1 MPTGYRVRGD
11 DGRRPHGL
19 RPRQASHLYNTAM
32 PFAFDKLPPRSP
44 RHWPVWCGIGAIALL
59 ARLPW
64 PLQRALGRALGAM
77 LRIGLRERR
86 NVAARNLELCF
97 PELDTAARAAL
108 LRRHF
113 DALGIAIFEFGRAW
127 WGSVQPQRC
136 GLRIEGVEH
145 IEAARAQGR
154 GVIVVSGHFTTLE
167 MCARLA
173 CDAVPLAGMYRQYPQ
188 PAMEWAVLRGRS
200 HYAAGMF
207 AKQDVRGAVKH
218 LKRGGLLWYAPDQD
232 PSKGDSVFVPF
243 FGRSAKSLSSTHQL
257 ARLSGA
263 AVVMF
268 QHWRRD
274 DGGYTLRFWPAF
286 QQFPSEDAGADTA
299 RVIAAIEQMAREAP
313 EQYLWIHRRFKR
325 QPDGRSLYHD

>member
-1 MPTGYRVRGD
+1 MSFT
-11 DGRRPHGL
+11 
-19 RPRQASHLYNTAM
+19 
-32 PFAFDKLPPRSP
+32 FDAPPPRSP
-44 RHWPVWCGIGAIALL
+44 RHWPTWLGIGALALL

-64 PLQRALGRALGAM
+64 RLQRALGGGIGNV
-77 LRIGLRERR
+77 LRWTLRDRR
-86 NVAARNLELCF
+86 RVAARNLELCF
-97 PELDTAARAAL
+97 PELDAGARDAL

-113 DALGIAIFEFGRAW
+113 AALGTALFEFGRAW
-127 WGSVQPQRC
+127 WGSVEPQRR
-136 GLRIEGVEH
+136 GLVVEGVEH
-145 IEAARAQGR
+145 IERARAAGR

-173 CDAVPLAGMYRQYPQ
+173 CDHVPLAGMYRIYPQ

-200 HYAAGMF
+200 RYAAGMF
-207 AKQDVRGAVKH
+207 AKDDVRGVARH

-243 FGRSAKSLSSTHQL
+243 FGQPAKSLKSTHQL

-268 QHWRRD
+268 QHFRRD

-286 QQFPSEDAGADTA
+286 DAFPSDDADADTA
-299 RVIAAIEQMAREAP
+299 RVIAAIETMAREAP

-325 QPDGRSLYHD
+325 RPDGERVYD

>member
-1 MPTGYRVRGD
+1 M
-11 DGRRPHGL
+11 
-19 RPRQASHLYNTAM
+19 
-32 PFAFDKLPPRSP
+32 
-44 RHWPVWCGIGAIALL
+44 

-64 PLQRALGRALGAM
+64 PMQRMLGRILGVGLQALLG
-77 LRIGLRERR
+77 RR
-86 NVAARNLELCF
+86 RGIAARNLELCF
-97 PELDTAARAAL
+97 PDLDARARAAL

-113 DALGIAIFEFGRAW
+113 QALGIALFEFGRAW
-127 WGSVQPQRC
+127 WGSVQPQRH
-136 GLRIEGVEH
+136 GLRVEGTEH

-173 CDAVPLAGMYRQYPQ
+173 CDAVPLAGMYRPYPQ
-188 PAMEWAVLRGRS
+188 AAMEWAVLRGRS
-200 HYAAGMF
+200 RYAAGMF

-243 FGRSAKSLSSTHQL
+243 FGQSAKSLSSTHQL

-286 QQFPSEDAGADTA
+286 ENFPSDDPAVDTA
-299 RVIAAIEQMAREAP
+299 RVIAAIETMAREAP

-325 QPDGRSLYHD
+325 QPSGARVYD

>member
-1 MPTGYRVRGD
+1 M
-11 DGRRPHGL
+11 
-19 RPRQASHLYNTAM
+19 
-32 PFAFDKLPPRSP
+32 
-44 RHWPVWCGIGAIALL
+44 IALL

-64 PLQRALGRALGAM
+64 PLQRALSRALGAV
-77 LRIGLRERR
+77 LQIGLRERR
-86 NVAARNLELCF
+86 SIAARNLELCF
-97 PELDTAARAAL
+97 PELDATARAVL

-113 DALGIAIFEFGRAW
+113 DALGIAVFEFGRAW
-127 WGSVQPQRC
+127 WGSVQPQRR

-145 IEAARAQGR
+145 IEAARAQGS

-200 HYAAGMF
+200 RYAAGMF
-207 AKQDVRGAVKH
+207 AKHDVRGAVKH

-243 FGRSAKSLSSTHQL
+243 FGQPAKSLSSTHQL

-286 QQFPSEDAGADTA
+286 EQFPSDDAGTDTA

-325 QPDGRSLYHD
+325 QPDGRSPYRD

>member
-1 MPTGYRVRGD
+1 
-11 DGRRPHGL
+11 
-19 RPRQASHLYNTAM
+19 M
-32 PFAFDKLPPRSP
+32 PFAFDTPPPRSP
-44 RHWPVWCGIGAIALL
+44 RTWPAWAGIGALALM

-64 PLQRALGRALGAM
+64 PLQRMLGRILGVGLQAL
-77 LRIGLRERR
+77 LRRR
-86 NVAARNLELCF
+86 RRIAARNLELCF
-97 PELDTAARAAL
+97 PEATPRERAVL

-113 DALGIAIFEFGRAW
+113 QALGIALFEFGRAW
-127 WGSVQPQRC
+127 WGSVQPQRA
-136 GLRIEGVEH
+136 GLRIEGVAH
-145 IEAARAQGR
+145 IEAALARGR

-173 CDAVPLAGMYRQYPQ
+173 CDAVPRAGMYRPYPQ
-188 PAMEWAVLRGRS
+188 AAMEWAVLRGRS

-243 FGRSAKSLSSTHQL
+243 FGQPAKSLSSTHQL

-274 DGGYTLRFWPAF
+274 DGGYTLRFWPALEH
-286 QQFPSEDAGADTA
+286 FPSEDAAADTA
-299 RVIAAIEQMAREAP
+299 RVISAIETMAREAP

-325 QPDGRSLYHD
+325 RPDGARVYD

>member
-1 MPTGYRVRGD
+1 
-11 DGRRPHGL
+11 
-19 RPRQASHLYNTAM
+19 M
-32 PFAFDKLPPRSP
+32 PFAFDKRPPLSP
-44 RHWPVWCGIGAIALL
+44 RHWPTWCGIGAIAML

-64 PLQRALGRALGAM
+64 PLQRALGRALGTA

-86 NVAARNLELCF
+86 RVVVRNLELCF
-97 PELDTAARAAL
+97 PELDAAARALL

-127 WGSVQPQRC
+127 WGSVQPQRH

-145 IEAARAQGR
+145 IEAARTQGR

-200 HYAAGMF
+200 RYAAGMF

-243 FGRSAKSLSSTHQL
+243 FGQPAKSLSSTHQL

-286 QQFPSEDAGADTA
+286 EAFPSDDAGADTA

-325 QPDGRSLYHD
+325 RPDGARVYD

>member
-1 MPTGYRVRGD
+1 M
-11 DGRRPHGL
+11 
-19 RPRQASHLYNTAM
+19 
-32 PFAFDKLPPRSP
+32 
-44 RHWPVWCGIGAIALL
+44 ALL

-64 PLQRALGRALGAM
+64 GLQRALGRMLGVV
-77 LRIGLRERR
+77 LRKVLARR
-86 NVAARNLELCF
+86 RRIAERNLSLCF
-97 PELDTAARAAL
+97 PQLDEHARAAL

-113 DALGIAIFEFGRAW
+113 AALGTAIFEFGRAW
-127 WGSVQPQRC
+127 WGSVTPQRQ
-136 GLRIEGVEH
+136 GLVFEGLEH
-145 IEAARAQGR
+145 LEAARANGR
-154 GVIVVSGHFTTLE
+154 GVVVVSGHFTTLE

-173 CDAVPLAGMYRQYPQ
+173 CDVVPLAGMYRPYPQ

-200 HYAAGMF
+200 RYAAGMF
-207 AKQDVRGAVKH
+207 AKDDVRGVVKH

-243 FGRSAKSLSSTHQL
+243 FGQPAKSLTSTYQL

-268 QHWRRD
+268 QHARRD

-286 QQFPSEDAGADTA
+286 EHFPSDDAGADTA
-299 RVIAAIEQMAREAP
+299 RVIAAIETMARDAP

-325 QPDGRSLYHD
+325 RPDGESVYD